1 MSTPR
6 VTTTLL
12 KPAQDPARVL
22 VVGAGLGTGVQ
33 ALWSLAAQQ
42 LPEDTVVVG
51 YDLPGHG
58 ASEPHA
64 EPFSMA
70 ELADAVVA
78 AVQALQEDGT
88 VPADLPVHFAGVS
101 LNGCVALQLAL
112 DHADTV
118 SGVAVICS
126 AAKIGEAGSWRER
139 AELVERAGTPTLVE
153 GSAQRWFADGFIA
166 AHPERTTGL
175 LHTLQEADRH
185 SYARLCEALADFDV
199 RGRLGEIAVPVLTIH
214 GVADQVRRRGLER
227 RPPIRVGT
235 RPDQRGTRPGCR
247 VLAPRPPQPHRPVR
261 ARVLPLPRPQAR
273 RLGRA
278 GPRRRREMGDRGDL
292 PNGERADRAGPLPS
306 PAVHRLVPAH
316 HALHARP
323 RLPHRHP
330 VKKGARGDK
339 DGDLVELSL
348 PEIRHLIA
356 ALVLNAPADPAR
368 VLHRSRWRRKHQHT
382 ARRHHYLRRG
392 HTP

>member
-1 MSTPR
+1 M
-6 VTTTLL
+6 
-12 KPAQDPARVL
+12 PAAR
-22 VVGAGLGTGVQ
+22 
-33 ALWSLAAQQ
+33 
-42 LPEDTVVVG
+42 
-51 YDLPGHG
+51 
-58 ASEPHA
+58 
-64 EPFSMA
+64 
-70 ELADAVVA
+70 AVVA

-214 GVADQVRRRGLER
+214 GVADQVT
-227 RPPIRVGT
+227 PPS
-235 RPDQRGTRPGCR
+235 
-247 VLAPRPPQPHRPVR
+247 
-261 ARVLPLPRPQAR
+261 
-273 RLGRA
+273 A
-278 GPRRRREMGDRGDL
+278 GE
-292 PNGERADRAGPLPS
+292 E
-306 PAVHRLVPAH
+306 
-316 HALHARP
+316 
-323 RLPHRHP
+323 
-330 VKKGARGDK
+330 
-339 DGDLVELSL
+339 
-348 PEIRHLIA
+348 IA
-356 ALVLNAPADPAR
+356 AAVPGTVTHVFDETAHQAPLEQPERTAAALAAFPAR
-368 VLHRSRWRRKHQHT
+368 
-382 ARRHHYLRRG
+382 
-392 HTP
+392 